1 MDHRQTAIANMER
14 ETLRTR
20 REVEVLRRFLTITA
34 AHLGLPG
41 HGLDP
46 ARLDALLRLR
56 PQGLR

>member
-34 AHLGLPG
+34 AYLGLPG
-41 HGLDP
+41 NGPDP
-46 ARLDALLRLR
+46 AWLNALLRLR
-56 PQGLR
+56 QGVR